1 MEELRSYF
9 VTDVVRVFIKPSA
22 KRSCGKLFSSK
33 PQKTVVSL
41 HSKGCRK
48 RSFLISL
55 ATTGERGRVLFF
67 LVLAT
72 LPGIVTSKEGRLK
85 SSFFSFNASPGRIP
99 VSSIKG

>member
-41 HSKGCRK
+41 HSKVAEE
-48 RSFLISL
+48 SFLISL
-55 ATTGERGRVLFF
+55 ATTGER
-67 LVLAT
+67 
-72 LPGIVTSKEGRLK
+72 EG
-85 SSFFSFNASPGRIP
+85 FFSFLF
-99 VSSIKG
+99 